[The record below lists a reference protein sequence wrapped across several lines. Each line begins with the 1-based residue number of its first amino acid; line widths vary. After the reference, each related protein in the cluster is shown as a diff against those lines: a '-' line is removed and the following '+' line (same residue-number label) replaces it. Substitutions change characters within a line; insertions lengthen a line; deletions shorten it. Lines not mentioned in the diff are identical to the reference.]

1 MKKIIDIPD
10 DMLKELKIMAVKND
24 NNLKQFIENLILNHY
39 NISNMTE
46 MACEGIED
54 GQSVR
59 FVWNYLLAT
68 YNGIE
73 NNVFDYGSTK
83 FEKLEDFIIHVKEVC
98 EDILYNLNSD
108 ENE

>member
-10 DMLKELKIMAVKND
+10 DILKELKIMAVKND
-24 NNLKQFIENLILNHY
+24 NNLKQFIEKLILNHY

-46 MACEGIED
+46 MACKGIED

-68 YNGIE
+68 YKGIE

-83 FEKLEDFIIHVKEVC
+83 FEKLEDFISHVKGVC
-98 EDILYNLNSD
+98 EDMLHDLNSD